1 MDVQF
6 VFRPALARLSR
17 SSFYANL
24 KIVRQKL
31 AAQTGLHQK
40 KCEMMAVVKANAYG
54 HQADRVASELMRKG
68 VTSFCVASLEEG
80 IALRRVAPR
89 ALILVL
95 GGTAQFHR
103 GALDVIRK
111 HKFHLG
117 INDISALKFFINH
130 PEVPLHLK
138 LDTGMNRLGV
148 QVDEWGQALELLL
161 RSRRKLAGLYCHY
174 ACFRGPD
181 FRKQVYLFDEVAK
194 WYWNS
199 GIQPRYIH
207 SENSAAIFSDEKF
220 SKKSFLSQY
229 ANMARPGLSL
239 YGYLPRNFH
248 LPNKLKPV
256 LELSS
261 EVSWVKPIKKGEGV
275 SYDFLY
281 KAKKDHDI
289 GVVPIGYADGIAKAY
304 RETLRPVLMDKKG
317 RLKANLD
324 ICGSVCMDTLMVRT
338 GGPSLKVGERV
349 VFWGHRYCDFV
360 RRKRVDPYE
369 LNLRIANRIP
379 RVWVP

>member
-17 SSFYANL
+17 SAFNANL

-31 AAQTGLHQK
+31 ATQTGLHQK

-54 HQADRVASELMRKG
+54 HQVDRVATELLRKG
-68 VTSFCVASLEEG
+68 VKSFCVASLEEG
-80 IALRRVAPR
+80 IALRAVAPR

-117 INDISALKFFINH
+117 INDLSALKFFIPH
-130 PEVPLHLK
+130 SDISIHLK

-161 RSRRKLAGLYCHY
+161 RSKRKLAGLYSHY

-199 GIQPRYIH
+199 GIQPRYLH

-220 SKKSFLSQY
+220 SKTSFLAQH

-248 LPNKLKPV
+248 LKVNLKPV

-304 RETLRPVLMDKKG
+304 RENLRPVLMDNKG

-324 ICGSVCMDTLMVRT
+324 ICGSVCMDTLMVRSS
-338 GGPSLKVGERV
+338 GSSLKVGERV

-360 RRKRVDPYE
+360 RKKRVDPYE

-379 RVWVP
+379 RVWVS